1 MPERVIMPLTTGSK
15 LGSYEIVAPLGA
27 GGMGEVF
34 RARDARLGRDVA
46 LKVLPDLFAK
56 DPDRLARF
64 KREAQLLAALN
75 HPNIAAIYGLE
86 DSGPS
91 TSSGHAVALVLELVE
106 GPTLADRIAE
116 GPIPLDEAM
125 RIARQIGGALEA
137 AHEQGIIHRDLK
149 PANIKVRPDG
159 TVKVLDFGLAKA
171 LEPVAPVGDQ
181 PAAPTITSPAL
192 TRMGVILGTAA
203 YMSPEQ
209 AKGRA
214 ADKRSDI
221 WAFGCVLFEM
231 LTGSR
236 PFEGQEVSDTLAS
249 VLKSDPEW
257 QALPAALPPTV
268 RALVEGC
275 LKKDPHD
282 RIADISTARFVLGQ
296 PHDLDDTYCRS
307 LLRLRA
313 SVWRRVVPVL
323 AGAAVGAAAII
334 ATMAIPRGNPPPPP
348 AQVTRFTPTLPANQ
362 QFTLARH
369 ALAIAPDGTHIVYA
383 ADGRLY
389 LRSLSE
395 FDARPIAGTEGA
407 LNPMFSP
414 DGQTVAFWAGSTLKR
429 IDIGG
434 GVPVDLYRA
443 ASVPPRTSWDDKGI
457 MFSQWG
463 TGHRA
468 RLARR
473 RQALRRCRDRRGHR
487 PSGQSRSCCPMAARS
502 STPCSTR
509 AASTTTV
516 GTARVSWSSRSQAAS
531 AKRSSKAGATRRYV
545 PTGHIVYAVRGTLFA
560 RAFDLPTLGFTGGAV
575 PVVEGVRRA
584 TAAVTGTAQ
593 YAFSN
598 SGALVYLPGPTSEQE
613 GVFVYDRKGG
623 AQALKLPPGLYRY
636 PRVSPDGTRVA
647 FDSSDG
653 KEAFVSIYRAV
664 RHARAGPDHVRQQQ
678 PLSNLVRR
686 WQARR
691 VSVGQKRNSVG
702 VLAGH
707 RQPERR
713 APDHSRARHIA
724 RARSVVA
731 RRRAALQREEG
742 NDVLALVDVD
752 GKSTGEALRRC
763 DLAGG
768 TDGCRVLARRPLG
781 HLSDGGSMHDTS
793 DMSTFVQPFPAT
805 GTKHEIGRGGRPV
818 WSPDRKEL
826 FFIPAPGQL
835 RMVQFTTQPIFSFT
849 SPVAVP
855 RQFGIAGPGTARTFD
870 FLPDGRII
878 GVGSAVQ
885 GSNSVERLSQIHVVL
900 NWFAELKA
908 RVPVR

>member
-116 GPIPLDEAM
+116 GPVPLDEAM

-275 LKKDPHD
+275 LKKDPRD

-296 PHDLDDTYCRS
+296 PQTSATPLPVTPASRP
-307 LLRLRA
+307 
-313 SVWRRVVPVL
+313 SVWRRLVPVL

-369 ALAIAPDGTHIVYA
+369 ALAIAPDGTHIVYS

-429 IDIGG
+429 IDIRG
-434 GVPVDLYRA
+434 GVPVDLYRSG
-443 ASVPPRTSWDDKGI
+443 SVPPRTSWDDKGI

-463 TGHRA
+463 TGI
-468 RLARR
+468 
-473 RQALRRCRDRRGHR
+473 
-487 PSGQSRSCCPMAARS
+487 
-502 STPCSTR
+502 
-509 AASTTTV
+509 V
-516 GTARVSWSSRSQAAS
+516 RVSPDGGKPSVVVAID
-531 AKRSSKAGATRRYV
+531 GATGRPDSPQLLPDGRTILYTLLDEGGFDDNRWDSARIVVQPLAGGERKTLIEGGSDAQYV

-584 TAAVTGTAQ
+584 TAAVTGMAQ

-623 AQALKLPPGLYRY
+623 AQALKLPPGSYRY

-647 FDSSDG
+647 FDSSEG
-653 KEAFVSIYRAV
+653 KEAYVSIYE
-664 RHARAGPDHVRQQQ
+664 
-678 PLSNLVRR
+678 LSGKPGRR
-686 WQARR
+686 
-691 VSVGQKRNSVG
+691 G
-702 VLAGH
+702 
-707 RQPERR
+707 
-713 APDHSRARHIA
+713 SRY
-724 RARSVVA
+724 
-731 RRRAALQREEG
+731 
-742 NDVLALVDVD
+742 
-752 GKSTGEALRRC
+752 
-763 DLAGG
+763 
-768 TDGCRVLARRPLG
+768 
-781 HLSDGGSMHDTS
+781 GSNN
-793 DMSTFVQPFPAT
+793 
-805 GTKHEIGRGGRPV
+805 RYPV
-818 WSPDRKEL
+818 WS
-826 FFIPAPGQL
+826 G
-835 RMVQFTTQPIFSFT
+835 
-849 SPVAVP
+849 
-855 RQFGIAGPGTARTFD
+855 
-870 FLPDGRII
+870 DGRHVAFQSDRN
-878 GVGSAVQ
+878 GTP
-885 GSNSVERLSQIHVVL
+885 SVFWQAIDGGRASS
-900 NWFAELKA
+900 
-908 RVPVR
+908 R